1 MAPGF
6 VISFNKDV
14 LSPSRI
20 CDLKL
25 GFSSPEY
32 NIQTHK
38 HISHIIHFIY
48 FSFSHNTLTVHC
60 AVVVEERDLFKSVAK
75 ARVVVIRV
83 VSRCDLDASRPER
96 HVYKNIIEN
105 NRNLPPIERVQNE
118 STVEGLLI

>member
-1 MAPGF
+1 M
-6 VISFNKDV
+6 ISNWVSRHRNTIYRHTNIYHILFN
-14 LSPSRI
+14 I
-20 CDLKL
+20 FFI
-25 GFSSPEY
+25 FS
-32 NIQTHK
+32 
-38 HISHIIHFIY
+38 
-48 FSFSHNTLTVHC
+48 LTVHC